1 MNPADRN
8 KILIAAGVAIVAI
21 IVIVFFLRGRKPT
34 GTESGAGAFAP
45 TAEAEAEGGEAPAAT
60 GPAVERGEAPAAAGL
75 QEGAAA
81 AGAEPT
87 VTLGVVAIGSGAVEP
102 TRPDPFLTFEPPP
115 RPTPPELLISLP
127 PVALAP
133 GGLRPGGPSDVPRV
147 AGRRVAGLLFDDQ
160 AYAILEQEDE
170 TFIVKPGD
178 VVDGIR
184 ITAIARDSIY
194 LVDEDGQRWA
204 VPLRGLGPGDLG
216 GGFGGRVSGMPEM
229 PPAAP

>member
-1 MNPADRN
+1 
-8 KILIAAGVAIVAI
+8 
-21 IVIVFFLRGRKPT
+21 
-34 GTESGAGAFAP
+34 
-45 TAEAEAEGGEAPAAT
+45 
-60 GPAVERGEAPAAAGL
+60 
-75 QEGAAA
+75 
-81 AGAEPT
+81 
-87 VTLGVVAIGSGAVEP
+87 VTLGVVAIGSGPVEP

-127 PVALAP
+127 PVALEP

-147 AGRRVAGLLFDDQ
+147 AGRRVAGLLFNDQ

-216 GGFGGRVSGMPEM
+216 GGFGGRVTGMPEM